1 MPGNKLLVSI
11 TPLLLRCTYRLQQR
25 AASVCVAGCGGATR
39 PVAGGSDWGCWDCA
53 AASRTGC
60 PNGLA
65 VRDDKQSHTADN
77 TKIQT
82 HEHKHVTKDTRR
94 RTRTQRCGEDGRD
107 RKTGRQDRQKI
118 REGGRQ
124 ERSQTRH
131 EKFSPRGE
139 SEKQRELWEKQK
151 VCP

>member
-11 TPLLLRCTYRLQQR
+11 TLLLLWCTYRLQQR

-65 VRDDKQSHTADN
+65 VRDDRQSHTA
-77 TKIQT
+77 
-82 HEHKHVTKDTRR
+82 EHKDSN
-94 RTRTQRCGEDGRD
+94 TRTQTCNKGHEATHKDAKMWGRWTRQED
-107 RKTGRQDRQKI
+107 RKARQAKSKRGRETGEVTVKT
-118 REGGRQ
+118 REVQ
-124 ERSQTRH
+124 SQRR
-131 EKFSPRGE
+131 K
-139 SEKQRELWEKQK
+139 
-151 VCP
+151 